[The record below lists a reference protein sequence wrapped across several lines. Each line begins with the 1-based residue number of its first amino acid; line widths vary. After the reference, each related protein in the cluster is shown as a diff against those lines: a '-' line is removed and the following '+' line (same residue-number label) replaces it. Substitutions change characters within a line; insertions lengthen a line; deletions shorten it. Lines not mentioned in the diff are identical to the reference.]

1 MTVIDT
7 NPFAA
12 EPVQRL
18 LAEELRALAPELA
31 GVFGRHGLAIQAGPP
46 MQPAPSAP
54 MLGRL
59 FRLHVAGRERLS
71 GDLDCDPA
79 QLPFVDASFR
89 LVLVQHVAEAIEH
102 PDAFRSEIARIVEP
116 GGILMVLGFQPL
128 GLWRPWLLW
137 QQWRSGGAAV
147 RTRPAWQWR
156 EALAEAGIDA
166 YAIRRIGPL
175 TRRIETS
182 TRAMPPLARKALA
195 PLRPSWL
202 LLARK
207 RSLGPTLIARKA
219 LLRAPAV
226 SPQLASGTQRTSA

>member
-1 MTVIDT
+1 MSSDAH

-31 GVFGRHGLAIQAGPP
+31 GVFGRQGLVVQPGPAA
-46 MQPAPSAP
+46 QPVPSAP

-59 FRLHVAGRERLS
+59 VRLHVDGTQRLT
-71 GDLDCDPA
+71 GDVDCDPA
-79 QLPFVDASFR
+79 ELPFVDASFR
-89 LVLVQHVAEAIEH
+89 LVLVQHAAEAIAR

-137 QQWRSGGAAV
+137 QQSRGGHAV
-147 RTRPAWQWR
+147 RARPAWQWR

-166 YAIRRIGPL
+166 YAVRRLGPL
-175 TRRIETS
+175 TRRVDTS
-182 TRAMPPLARKALA
+182 GRVAPPIVKKVLA

-207 RSLGPTLIARKA
+207 RSLGPTLIARQA
-219 LLRAPAV
+219 LLRGPAV
-226 SPQLASGTQRTSA
+226 SPRLASGTQRTSA